1 MERARTFVYENARR
15 VDRALFE
22 SVFESGDGDALVAA
36 LDAYRNADG
45 GFGHALEPDLRTP
58 SSQPLH
64 TETALLMLKQAGVRR
79 PDIADACC
87 DYLAGVARADTAL
100 PAFTADALNYPA
112 AAHWQAGFGA
122 QPSLDRTCGIVASL
136 AWHGAKH
143 PWFEKARTACLKH
156 VESADIDEAH
166 HLRYAFAAAEILLED
181 GARDRALTRLRKM
194 LDRAEFFVIETPVER
209 YGLTPLHFVPTRGQR
224 RARRVRRRVAR
235 AAS

>member
-1 MERARTFVYENARR
+1 MRAVTIWR
-15 VDRALFE
+15 
-22 SVFESGDGDALVAA
+22 
-36 LDAYRNADG
+36 
-45 GFGHALEPDLRTP
+45 
-58 SSQPLH
+58 
-64 TETALLMLKQAGVRR
+64 
-79 PDIADACC
+79 
-87 DYLAGVARADTAL
+87 GVARADTAL

-136 AWHGAKH
+136 AWHGAEH

-194 LDRAEFFVIETPVER
+194 LDRAEFFVIETPVDR
-209 YGLTPLHFVPTRGQR
+209 YGLTPLHFVPTRDS
-224 RARRVRRRVAR
+224 AAR
-235 AAS
+235 AVFGDALLERHLDDLVAAQSEDGGWPIRFEPPSAGARIEWRGSWTVDALVTLRGWGRL